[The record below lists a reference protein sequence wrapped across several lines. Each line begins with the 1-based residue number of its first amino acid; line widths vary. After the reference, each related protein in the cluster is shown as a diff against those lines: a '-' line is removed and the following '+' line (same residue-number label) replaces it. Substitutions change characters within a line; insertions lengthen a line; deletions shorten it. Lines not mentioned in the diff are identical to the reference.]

1 MDGVAVAAS
10 RPSGA
15 PEPDV
20 TTGRPLTIGFG
31 ANGFFRGRLGDLR
44 LYDRPLGA
52 PEISALA
59 AR

>member
-1 MDGVAVAAS
+1 MHAH
-10 RPSGA
+10 
-15 PEPDV
+15 DV

-31 ANGFFRGRLGDLR
+31 ANDFFRGHLGDLR

-52 PEISALA
+52 PEVSALA